1 MGLSFWSEK
10 KSEAAVSQELLLFR
24 SKNDLVIGD
33 LCNTHWSSLS
43 RQARPLGIVA
53 LSVVDLFV
61 FYCGGQLQEEQEAQ
75 AGLFGRLLRLLFPLF
90 HARRWRLRMRPSER
104 DTAGQCS
111 CQKRSCALAR
121 RCA

>member
-33 LCNTHWSSLS
+33 QLCNTHWSSLS

-53 LSVVDLFV
+53 LSVVSLSFTV
-61 FYCGGQLQEEQEAQ
+61 EVN
-75 AGLFGRLLRLLFPLF
+75 
-90 HARRWRLRMRPSER
+90 S
-104 DTAGQCS
+104 
-111 CQKRSCALAR
+111 KRSKKRKQACLAV
-121 RCA
+121 CFGYYSLCSTHAGGG